1 MVLPSSSLH
10 QIVKF
15 QEQTSS
21 PQLSLFHASSRL
33 VEPPHL
39 EAQSAYT
46 GKPISKI
53 RQPTVTIYSF
63 IDPFPDLKLRM
74 QKILFATHFQLSI
87 FPHLG
92 QFLSVQNK
100 EYKFTCTT
108 TTLKLVAYMV
118 TYFSVC
124 E

>member
-1 MVLPSSSLH
+1 LH

>member
-1 MVLPSSSLH
+1 M
-10 QIVKF
+10 
-15 QEQTSS
+15 
-21 PQLSLFHASSRL
+21 
-33 VEPPHL
+33 EPPHL

-46 GKPISKI
+46 GKLMSKI
-53 RQPTVTIYSF
+53 RQPTVTIHSF

-74 QKILFATHFQLSI
+74 RKILFTTRFQLSI

-92 QFLSVQNK
+92 QFPSIQNK

-118 TYFSVC
+118 T
-124 E
+124 